1 MRSKGTAAQQP
12 NLQPQSLPIP
22 LMACMSSKTLEA
34 TKSIPCLIHVIC
46 QFFKEITAMASI
58 KISKTSTDKNMDL

>member
-1 MRSKGTAAQQP
+1 
-12 NLQPQSLPIP
+12 
-22 LMACMSSKTLEA
+22 MACMSSKTLEA